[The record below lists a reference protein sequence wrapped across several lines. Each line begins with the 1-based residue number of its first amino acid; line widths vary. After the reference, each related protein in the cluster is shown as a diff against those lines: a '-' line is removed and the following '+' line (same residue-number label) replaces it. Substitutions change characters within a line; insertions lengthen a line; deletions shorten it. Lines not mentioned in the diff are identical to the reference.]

1 MHRFEPPVSLLG
13 RQSAR
18 VPTPGAIAPRGD
30 DAILIA
36 GAALPPPARS
46 GYEEV

>member
-1 MHRFEPPVSLLG
+1 M
-13 RQSAR
+13 
-18 VPTPGAIAPRGD
+18 PTPGAIAPGGV